1 MHEKTGRPIGDDV
14 SIERL
19 ERLLDREPML
29 KNPGTKAIDKQGV
42 LWIAYSEVRI
52 YANYPR

>member
-29 KNPGTKAIDKQGV
+29 KNPGPKAIDKQGV